1 MASMGLQGLMIM
13 NPEDIK
19 LPRPL
24 SQLRHEIPMCLKEIL
39 WESDGNS
46 RLCAEIPGKLKGKL
60 RDLMMMV
67 LKQEISDNF
76 FTLDWIS
83 VGSSFEKAKDEIEDI
98 GKGLIRKFMVPIKVD
113 DLKELLESVKD
124 LYKRVV
130 IDNVKE
136 NASKNILMLVVD
148 LIDVLKDDDILE
160 EVVALINK
168 IQGIQYLD

>member
-1 MASMGLQGLMIM
+1 MNSEDMPAMMSMGLQGFLIM
-13 NPEDIK
+13 DGRELEHIFV
-19 LPRPL
+19 
-24 SQLRHEIPMCLKEIL
+24 EIQTCLKEIL
-39 WESDGNS
+39 WESDGDS

-124 LYKRVV
+124 QCIK
-130 IDNVKE
+130 
-136 NASKNILMLVVD
+136 A
-148 LIDVLKDDDILE
+148 
-160 EVVALINK
+160 
-168 IQGIQYLD
+168 